1 MFIYYFITLVWC
13 EWCIG
18 KVIKLKK
25 MQFKIY
31 ALIHIF
37 QSHSVGRFGSLM
49 LDIPELG
56 HTKLTQLPLWI
67 PYNSH
72 RATFTT
78 ANMAHQRSALI
89 RRRHFVAT
97 FVFLMHSWQCCQLT
111 STLSHHTHNTQTC
124 THTHVFVTLVLYI
137 CNQTG
142 TKYAK
147 HFWCLVCLK
156 ASSASCGCFSFPLLT
171 VSSQRRA
178 ISPTVLN
185 RQAPKKRERKKKG
198 ESEKLR
204 LPLGRRWKKERD
216 IAKKNQGVHFFFLI
230 FLPECLSLNAFFSLL
245 WLYSPP
251 PTTNEQFTLTTM
263 VHNIKLEQ
271 KGAVDILCR
280 FCQ

>member
-185 RQAPKKRERKKKG
+185 RQAPKKRERKKKR
-198 ESEKLR
+198 EKAR
-204 LPLGRRWKKERD
+204 NWDCHWEGDGKKRETLLKRT
-216 IAKKNQGVHFFFLI
+216 KVFTFFFL
-230 FLPECLSLNAFFSLL
+230 S
-245 WLYSPP
+245 
-251 PTTNEQFTLTTM
+251 
-263 VHNIKLEQ
+263 
-271 KGAVDILCR
+271 
-280 FCQ
+280 FCQNASHWMPFFPSFDFIAPPQQQMSNLPWQQWYIT